1 MTRASLRYTMNH
13 RDLLGLFRSSH
24 RACSVKKVFLKFR
37 KFHRKTPVLESLL
50 ITLQVFRPASLLKR
64 YSNTDIS
71 YEISEIFKNT
81 YFEEHLRK
89 AASVCF
95 TSKYYKK

>member
-13 RDLLGLFRSSH
+13 RDVLGLFRSSH
-24 RACSVKKVFLKFR
+24 RACSVKKVFL

-89 AASVCF
+89 AASVYF